1 MGAMFKLKHLEQFID
16 VSVPP
21 AVAVPCTA
29 NLLQAVDD
37 LNLRLGIVHGSVSV
51 YNLYIDPDTDEIQ
64 LRTFSQAS
72 KLG

>member
-1 MGAMFKLKHLEQFID
+1 MGAMFKLKHLEQVID

-21 AVAVPCTA
+21 GVAVPCTA